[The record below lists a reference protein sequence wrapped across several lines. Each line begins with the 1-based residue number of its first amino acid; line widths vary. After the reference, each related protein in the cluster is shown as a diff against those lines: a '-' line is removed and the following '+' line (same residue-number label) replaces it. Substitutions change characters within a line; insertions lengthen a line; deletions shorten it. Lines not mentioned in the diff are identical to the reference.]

1 MSKLRFKASE
11 PSFQAD
17 AALSQYVQQWAA
29 ELINNPPEGTLVTWP
44 DEVNKAAIEMED
56 ALLTAGAA
64 IEMKLMDGGYHD
76 QQYTPPSQL

>member
-11 PSFQAD
+11 PSWQSD
-17 AALSQYVQQWAA
+17 DALSNYVQQWAA
-29 ELINNPPEGTLVTWP
+29 DLIANPPEGTLVTWP

-64 IEMKLMDGGYHD
+64 IEMKLMDGAYHD
-76 QQYTPPSQL
+76 NHSL